1 MRINTLWFPSS
12 LSLHLVLGG
21 EGEGSNRTAHFL
33 NITIFIE
40 TLGIDSFLGIDCLCS
55 VMHP

>member
-21 EGEGSNRTAHFL
+21 GEEGGNRTAHFL

-40 TLGIDSFLGIDCLCS
+40 TLGIDHFLGIDCLCS